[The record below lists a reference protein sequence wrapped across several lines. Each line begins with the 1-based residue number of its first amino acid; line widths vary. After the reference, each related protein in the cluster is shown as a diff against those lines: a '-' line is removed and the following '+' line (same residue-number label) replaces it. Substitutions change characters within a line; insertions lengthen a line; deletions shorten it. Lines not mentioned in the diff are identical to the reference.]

1 MSNSIP
7 SDIRTPSDSALA
19 SCACSDVRPKSV
31 KFRWAGM
38 DATCDICG
46 KQADKIWW
54 RSGEVLGAACR
65 EHVKDVMQLGIV
77 GKMFEQLTKLQKPK

>member
-1 MSNSIP
+1 MTLESNDAQPARSH
-7 SDIRTPSDSALA
+7 AA
-19 SCACSDVRPKSV
+19 HGSDVRPKSV

-46 KQADKIWW
+46 KQSDKIWW

-65 EHVKDVMQLGIV
+65 AHVKDVMQLGIV